1 MKNCGKLFAFGKK
14 SLLNLNKALLGFAKQ
29 TDLNYSLFIIHYSL
43 KKADRGRMKNE
54 E

>member
-1 MKNCGKLFAFGKK
+1 MVNFLPCKK

-43 KKADRGRMKNE
+43 KKSRPWKNE
-54 E
+54 